1 LKMSSFQLTNFW
13 DRRGDYVCHSSELA
27 PPPPLP
33 ARKCAPPLEP
43 KGGSNTRLRVRGRG
57 EPIRTTGEKAW
68 HSDYFVIGTLGDWRY
83 DIEHVYIVFLQ
94 EECKI

>member
-1 LKMSSFQLTNFW
+1 MSVTRPNWLP
-13 DRRGDYVCHSSELA
+13 RRLSPQASVS
-27 PPPPLP
+27 PPGTK
-33 ARKCAPPLEP
+33 R
-43 KGGSNTRLRVRGRG
+43 GSNTRLRVRGRG

-83 DIEHVYIVFLQ
+83 DIEHVYIVLLQ